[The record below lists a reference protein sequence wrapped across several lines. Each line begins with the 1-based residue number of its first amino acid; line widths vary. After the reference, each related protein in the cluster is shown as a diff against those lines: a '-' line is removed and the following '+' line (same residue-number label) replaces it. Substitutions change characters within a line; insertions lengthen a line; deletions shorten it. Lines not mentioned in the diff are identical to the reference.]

1 MPPTPPARTCA
12 RHEKQLHA
20 PRSGGSVEYI
30 TGWQSSGSPVEG
42 YASGFGLDLRRRL
55 ARRLALIA
63 RLDVTYGRDAGADR
77 DGDGRDDAGT
87 GAVNRVSALG
97 GATIT
102 LASTYHDDFIRF
114 IELDLLGGY
123 LATTTQP
130 GEDGPVVAADISFQ
144 LVVPRFGVRVLQGVG
159 AAREARAVLAHLGL
173 TIGGSPTFAVR
184 VGCGGGYPHQ
194 DRGSSPWAV
203 GVDIPLGGY
212 ALVGGL
218 GFVTP
223 GLAVEAAYHA
233 NPYIQA
239 VARADVLAFTN
250 GNADRVVHQSLFAGG
265 RIDLAPIDRA
275 ASHPS
280 SVGGTIVV
288 LAGYAFASATKP
300 TGAGSGPVLDA
311 SIGFGGQA
319 PHSAGGLR
327 IHGRFGLGR
336 DNTDLRAIFLSAGG
350 ELRLDARRWGLRH

>member
-1 MPPTPPARTCA
+1 MPPTPPARQCA

-20 PRSGGSVEYI
+20 PRTGGSVEYI
-30 TGWQSSGSPVEG
+30 TGWQASGSPVEG
-42 YASGFGLDLRRRL
+42 HTSGFGLDLRHRL

-63 RLDVTYGRDAGADR
+63 RLDVTYGRDAGTDR

-102 LASTYHDDFIRF
+102 LASTYHDDFVRF

-123 LATTTQP
+123 LATTSQP
-130 GEDGPVVAADISFQ
+130 GEDGPVAAADISFQ
-144 LVVPRFGVRVLQGVG
+144 LVVPRFGVRVLQGLG
-159 AAREARAVLAHLGL
+159 AAGDARAVLAHLGL

-184 VGCGGGYPHQ
+184 VGCDGGYPDE
-194 DRGSSPWAV
+194 DRGGSAWAV

-218 GFVTP
+218 GVVTP

-233 NPYIQA
+233 TPYVQA

-250 GNADRVVHQSLFAGG
+250 GDADRVVHQSVFAGG
-265 RIDLAPIDRA
+265 RIDLAPIDR
-275 ASHPS
+275 SEGHRGGL
-280 SVGGTIVV
+280 GGTIVV
-288 LAGYAFASATKP
+288 LAGYAFASATEP
-300 TGAGSGPVLDA
+300 TGARSGPVLDA

-319 PHSAGGLR
+319 PHSAGGIR
-327 IHGRFGLGR
+327 IHGRFGLAR

>member
-1 MPPTPPARTCA
+1 M

-20 PRSGGSVEYI
+20 PRTGGSVEYI
-30 TGWQSSGSPVEG
+30 TGWQASGSPVEG
-42 YASGFGLDLRRRL
+42 HASGFGLDLRRRL

-77 DGDGRDDAGT
+77 NGDGRDDAGT

-102 LASTYHDDFIRF
+102 LASTYYDDFVRF

-123 LATTTQP
+123 LATTSQP
-130 GEDGPVVAADISFQ
+130 GEDGPVVGADLSFQ
-144 LVVPRFGVRVLQGVG
+144 LVVPRFGVRVLQGLGG
-159 AAREARAVLAHLGL
+159 AGDARAVLALGL

-184 VGCGGGYPHQ
+184 VGCEGGYPDE
-194 DRGSSPWAV
+194 DRGGSPWAV

-233 NPYIQA
+233 TPYVQA

-250 GNADRVVHQSLFAGG
+250 GDADRVVHQSVFAGG

-275 ASHPS
+275 AGHTGGL
-280 SVGGTIVV
+280 GGTIVV
-288 LAGYAFASATKP
+288 LAGYAFASATEP
-300 TGAGSGPVLDA
+300 TGARSGPVLDA
-311 SIGFGGQA
+311 SIGFGGQV
-319 PHSAGGLR
+319 PHSAGGIR
-327 IHGRFGLGR
+327 IHGRFGLAR

-350 ELRLDARRWGLRH
+350 ELRLDARSWGLRH